1 MKLNNFAIIY
11 QSDLD
16 IGEIIIPEI
25 FKKDFFCKKLQCIIK
40 IGKKKNKIKL
50 LLYKLIN
57 PRLSFLFKYR
67 KDITSPIL
75 INYEIFHEKK
85 IIDLFEL
92 KKIKFVIFLGYGK
105 RISENFLNKFN
116 CYNFHDSL
124 LPRNR
129 GLRATSFEIL
139 YNEKLKGYSIHK
151 MNKNFDRGKI
161 IFQKKIIYKNEYWYL
176 FFLKK
181 IYDLRKNIFKII
193 NKCNNENKIVKNN
206 FSSNYNSQQNI
217 IKETTLNEDFSVKR
231 AKKLLK
237 SFGYFRIRNL
247 NNRFLVT
254 NIKDKKITRI
264 NHFFPSIVKLLNCF
278 KL

>member
-16 IGEIIIPEI
+16 IGEIIVPEI
-25 FKKDFFCKKLQCIIK
+25 FKKKNFYRNLQCILK

-57 PRLSFLFKYR
+57 PKLSFLFKYR
-67 KDITSPIL
+67 KDIVSSIL
-75 INYEIFHEKK
+75 INYEIFDEKK
-85 IIDLFEL
+85 VINLFES

-105 RISENFLNKFN
+105 RISENFLSKFN
-116 CYNFHDSL
+116 CYNFHDSF

-139 YNEKLKGYSIHK
+139 YNEKVKGYSIHK
-151 MNKNFDRGKI
+151 MNKEFDSGKI
-161 IFQKKIIYKNEYWYL
+161 IFQKKIKYKNDYWYL

-193 NKCNNENKIVKNN
+193 SKCNNENEITKNN
-206 FSSNYNSQQNI
+206 FAPTYNSKQKI
-217 IKETTLNEDFSVKR
+217 IIETTLNEDFSVKR

-237 SFGYFRIRNL
+237 SFGYFRIKNL

-254 NIKDKKITRI
+254 NIKNKKITRI
-264 NHFFPSIVKLLNCF
+264 NHLFPSIVKLLNCF
-278 KL
+278 N